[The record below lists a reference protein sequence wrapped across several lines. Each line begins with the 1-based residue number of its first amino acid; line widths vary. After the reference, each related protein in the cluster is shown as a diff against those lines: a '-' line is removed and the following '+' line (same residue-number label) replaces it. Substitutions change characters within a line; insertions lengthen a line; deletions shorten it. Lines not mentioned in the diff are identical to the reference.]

1 MKAMNHQFWQQL
13 YETMFF
19 MRRSDQSSR
28 GWKILVILTTVVFS
42 ALTVGCTSVRM
53 TMTPRSIMEQQLIVL
68 AIERAVSQLDTQKL
82 TGKRVTM
89 ELYGLA
95 IDDLPFARELVNVWL
110 WKNGVKV
117 VQDKEEAD
125 IRLKGFAK
133 VLAVDQ
139 AETLFGTPQF
149 TLLGIPIPAI
159 AIYRKLRNRGL
170 VELQIYAIDDGEEVL
185 MDEIS
190 EGIGKAKHDRFTIL
204 FVISWTSSDLDKK
217 LEQMDQ

>member
-1 MKAMNHQFWQQL
+1 VNHQFWQQL
-13 YETMFF
+13 YEIMFC
-19 MRRSDQSSR
+19 MRQSNQNSR
-28 GWKILVILTTVVFS
+28 GRKILVILTAVILST
-42 ALTVGCTSVRM
+42 LTVGCTSLRM

-95 IDDLPFARELVNVWL
+95 KDDLPFARELVNVWL

-149 TLLGIPIPAI
+149 SLLGIPIPAI
-159 AIYRKLRNRGL
+159 AIYRNLRNRGL
-170 VELQIYAIDDGEEVL
+170 AEIQIYAIDDKEEVL
-185 MDEIS
+185 VDEIM

-204 FVISWTSSDLDKK
+204 FVFSWTSSDLDKK

>member
-1 MKAMNHQFWQQL
+1 
-13 YETMFF
+13 
-19 MRRSDQSSR
+19 MRQSNQNSR
-28 GWKILVILTTVVFS
+28 GRKILVILTAVILIT
-42 ALTVGCTSVRM
+42 LTVGCTSLRM

-89 ELYGLA
+89 EFYGLA
-95 IDDLPFARELVNVWL
+95 IDDLPFAREFVNVWL

-117 VQDKEEAD
+117 VQNKEEAD

-149 TLLGIPIPAI
+149 SLLGIPIPAI
-159 AIYRKLRNRGL
+159 AIYRNLRNRGL
-170 VELQIYAIDDGEEVL
+170 AEIQIYAIDDKKEVL
-185 MDEIS
+185 VDEIM
-190 EGIGKAKHDRFTIL
+190 EGIGKAKHDRFTVL
-204 FVISWTSSDLDKK
+204 FVFSWTSSDLDKK

>member
-1 MKAMNHQFWQQL
+1 MNDQFWQQL
-13 YETMFF
+13 YEIMFC
-19 MRRSDQSSR
+19 MRQSNQNSR
-28 GWKILVILTTVVFS
+28 GRKILVILTAVILST
-42 ALTVGCTSVRM
+42 LTVSCTSLRM

-95 IDDLPFARELVNVWL
+95 IDDLPFAREFVNIWL

-125 IRLKGFAK
+125 IRLKGFVK

-149 TLLGIPIPAI
+149 SLLGIPIPAI
-159 AIYRKLRNRGL
+159 AIYRNLRNRGL
-170 VELQIYAIDDGEEVL
+170 AEIQIYAIDDKKEVL
-185 MDEIS
+185 VDEIM
-190 EGIGKAKHDRFTIL
+190 EGIGKAKHDRFTVL
-204 FVISWTSSDLDKK
+204 FIFSWTSSDLDKK

>member
-1 MKAMNHQFWQQL
+1 
-13 YETMFF
+13 
-19 MRRSDQSSR
+19 MRQSDQSSR
-28 GWKILVILTTVVFS
+28 GRKILVILTAVVLS

-53 TMTPRSIMEQQLIVL
+53 TMTPRSIMEQQLLVL
-68 AIERAVSQLDTQKL
+68 AIERAVSQFDTQKL

-95 IDDLPFARELVNVWL
+95 KDDLPFARELVKVWL

-117 VQDKEEAD
+117 VQDKKEAD

-149 TLLGIPIPAI
+149 SLLGIPIPAI
-159 AIYRKLRNRGL
+159 AIYRNLRNRGL
-170 VELQIYAIDDGEEVL
+170 AEIQIYAIDDGEEVL
-185 MDEIS
+185 VDEVA

-204 FVISWTSSDLDKK
+204 FVFSWTSSDLDKK
-217 LEQMDQ
+217 LKQMDQ

>member
-1 MKAMNHQFWQQL
+1 
-13 YETMFF
+13 
-19 MRRSDQSSR
+19 
-28 GWKILVILTTVVFS
+28 
-42 ALTVGCTSVRM
+42 M
-53 TMTPRSIMEQQLIVL
+53 TMTPRSIMEQQLLVL
-68 AIERAVSQLDTQKL
+68 ALERAVSQLDIQKL
-82 TGKRVTM
+82 SGKRVTM

-95 IDDLPFARELVNVWL
+95 KDDLPFARELVNVWL
-110 WKNGVKV
+110 WENGVKV

-149 TLLGIPIPAI
+149 IFLGIPIPAI
-159 AIYRKLRNRGL
+159 AIYRNLRNRGL
-170 VELQIYAIDDGEEVL
+170 VEIQIYAIDDGEEV
-185 MDEIS
+185 MVDDIA

-204 FVISWTSSDLDKK
+204 FIFSWTSSDLDKK

>member
-1 MKAMNHQFWQQL
+1 
-13 YETMFF
+13 
-19 MRRSDQSSR
+19 MRQSNQNSR
-28 GWKILVILTTVVFS
+28 GRKILVILTAVILST
-42 ALTVGCTSVRM
+42 LTVSCTSLRM

-95 IDDLPFARELVNVWL
+95 IDDLPFAREFVNIWL

-125 IRLKGFAK
+125 IRLKGFVK

-149 TLLGIPIPAI
+149 SLLGIPIPAI
-159 AIYRKLRNRGL
+159 AIYRNLRNRGL
-170 VELQIYAIDDGEEVL
+170 AEIQIYAIDDKKEVL
-185 MDEIS
+185 VDEIM
-190 EGIGKAKHDRFTIL
+190 EGIGKAKHDRFTVL
-204 FVISWTSSDLDKK
+204 FIFSWTSSDLDKK

>member
-1 MKAMNHQFWQQL
+1 
-13 YETMFF
+13 MFC
-19 MRRSDQSSR
+19 MRQSDQSSR
-28 GWKILVILTTVVFS
+28 GRKILVILTAVVLS

-53 TMTPRSIMEQQLIVL
+53 TMTPRSIMEQQLLVL
-68 AIERAVSQLDTQKL
+68 AIERAVSQFDTQKL

-95 IDDLPFARELVNVWL
+95 EDDLPFARELVKVWL

-149 TLLGIPIPAI
+149 SLLGIPIPAI
-159 AIYRKLRNRGL
+159 AIYRNLRNRGL
-170 VELQIYAIDDGEEVL
+170 AEIQIYAIDDGEEVL
-185 MDEIS
+185 VGEVA

-204 FVISWTSSDLDKK
+204 FVFSWTSSDLDKK
-217 LEQMDQ
+217 LKQMDQ

>member
-1 MKAMNHQFWQQL
+1 
-13 YETMFF
+13 
-19 MRRSDQSSR
+19 MRQSNQNSR
-28 GWKILVILTTVVFS
+28 GWKILVILTAVILST
-42 ALTVGCTSVRM
+42 TVGCTSLRM
-53 TMTPRSIMEQQLIVL
+53 TMTPRSIMEQQLIVM

-95 IDDLPFARELVNVWL
+95 IDDLPFAREFVNVWL

-149 TLLGIPIPAI
+149 SLLGIPIPAI
-159 AIYRKLRNRGL
+159 AIYRNLRNRGL
-170 VELQIYAIDDGEEVL
+170 AEIQIYAIDDKKEVL
-185 MDEIS
+185 VDEIM

-204 FVISWTSSDLDKK
+204 FVFSWTSSDLDKK